1 MRHDTYGNR
10 LQFLMTLRIV
20 VVVATVLFFLGSV
33 LTSNN
38 LAFVL
43 SLLFFELTIITSI
56 ELQYMIQPIPIEK
69 LEEVD
74 DADDANKQSVV
85 VPAVKVQAGIVTQL
99 TEKELWLP

>member
-10 LQFLMTLRIV
+10 LQFLMTSRIV
-20 VVVATVLFFLGSV
+20 VVVAAVLFLLGGV
-33 LTSNN
+33 FTSNN

-56 ELQYMIQPIPIEK
+56 ELQYMMQPIHIKK
-69 LEEVD
+69 LEVVD
-74 DADDANKQSVV
+74 DINKQSGVAT
-85 VPAVKVQAGIVTQL
+85 AVKVQAGLVPQL

>member
-1 MRHDTYGNR
+1 MSHDTYGNR
-10 LQFLMTLRIV
+10 LQFLMTSRIV
-20 VVVATVLFFLGSV
+20 VVVAAVLFLLGSV
-33 LTSNN
+33 LTANN

-56 ELQYMIQPIPIEK
+56 ELQYMMQPIHIEK

-74 DADDANKQSVV
+74 DINKQSGV
-85 VPAVKVQAGIVTQL
+85 VPAVKVQAGLVTQL